1 LIIHLTSF
9 PQRIL
14 SFSRS
19 PSLSI
24 VASLLVIPH
33 PQLGI
38 DLLKFFKLMRFSMY
52 ESGIKKVLSSYNA
65 ALQRMAL
72 LSVQIIIGGSWLAC
86 MYFTLGGRLSL
97 PLAVGDAHFPHLHL
111 FCCFRNAYSFPI

>member
-1 LIIHLTSF
+1 MQALGAQSVTDKNATEDKLEALNS
-9 PQRIL
+9 QEY
-14 SFSRS
+14 S
-19 PSLSI
+19 PH
-24 VASLLVIPH
+24 VCF
-33 PQLGI
+33 QL
-38 DLLKFFKLMRFSMY
+38 FKLMRFSMY